1 MWCAVLRQEGERRQ
15 RRNFNRQ
22 EYVSR
27 QIERD
32 LEEDNDDFFLN
43 PLPFLKV
50 TMEKYHEMSETTG
63 LSLPAE
69 IHWEEK

>member
-1 MWCAVLRQEGERRQ
+1 MWRTVCCVKAGRRKK
-15 RRNFNRQ
+15 RNFNGQ
-22 EYVSR
+22 EYISR

-32 LEEDNDDFFLN
+32 LEEDNDHFFLN
-43 PLPFLKV
+43 PPPFLKV

-69 IHWEEK
+69 IHWDEK